1 MRAFSFLALAS
12 TVAFSAPEAT
22 TGATAP
28 AAPAAP
34 ATTEAT
40 AAKPVVAKL
49 TKPRKPAAT
58 KPAADA
64 KPATVATKPAP
75 AAPDAEPAARII
87 GTARTAA
94 TIANG
99 AASFGG
105 VLSDRDQAYLA
116 FFASFAGAK
125 RDKRVTVSDIA
136 NSGRRPA
143 YNGSNKPHD
152 AGVVT
157 RLAKAGILTVEAGGA
172 AFTFTKRGRETK
184 LQA

>member
-1 MRAFSFLALAS
+1 MRAISLAS
-12 TVAFSAPEAT
+12 TVAFSAPDLLSGT
-22 TGATAP
+22 TAPAPAATAP
-28 AAPAAP
+28 ATPAP
-34 ATTEAT
+34 TD
-40 AAKPVVAKL
+40 AKPAKPA
-49 TKPRKPAAT
+49 KPRKPVAA
-58 KPAADA
+58 KPTTEA
-64 KPATVATKPAP
+64 KPAPVAKPAP
-75 AAPDAEPAARII
+75 AADAEPAVRVI

-157 RLAKAGILTVEAGGA
+157 RLAKAGILTVEADGA

-184 LQA
+184 LIGA